1 MPNRQKPES
10 FSLAAYSDKLR
21 DRDISNYEPIL
32 QEMIRSHTI
41 LNAMYR
47 YNPTVFYIINLTD
60 GKFVYF
66 STEAMRKL
74 FQFDAEGIEKMKEGG
89 VAYMMSLILP
99 SDIPIVVD
107 DLGRLSGEAMK
118 GIPSGQIDKIRF
130 SINYRSKRNDGSI
143 CKILNQYC
151 FIPDIN
157 DGMALFS
164 VGSLTD
170 ITDVK
175 TDQKIIIKAE
185 YFDELHHLPP
195 IIRNFAPQD
204 EPGMLFSERELE
216 IVKLLAQGL
225 NVEKIADKLHIS
237 PYTVKAHKRNIF
249 ERAGVGKTAELV
261 NKLIKSGII

>member
-1 MPNRQKPES
+1 MPNRNEPEN
-10 FSLAAYSDKLR
+10 FSLAAYSEKLR

-47 YNPTVFYIINLTD
+47 YNPTVFYIVNLTN

-66 STEAMRKL
+66 SAEAMRKL
-74 FQFDAEGIEKMKEGG
+74 FHFDGEGIEKMKEGG
-89 VAYMMSLILP
+89 VAFMMSLILP
-99 SDIPIVVD
+99 SDLPMVVE

-118 GIPSGQIDKIRF
+118 GIPPQQIDKIRF
-130 SINYRSKRNDGSI
+130 TINYRSKRNDGSI

-175 TDQKIIIKAE
+175 TDQKITIKAE

-195 IIRNFAPQD
+195 IIQNFVPLD
-204 EPGMLFSERELE
+204 EPGLLFSERELE
-216 IVKLLAQGL
+216 IVKLLAQGFK
-225 NVEKIADKLHIS
+225 VDKIADKLHIS

-261 NKLIKSGII
+261 NKLLKSGII